1 MENILFYLT
10 LFIIYS
16 ILGWILE
23 TANCTFYKK
32 ELVLNRGFLI
42 GPYLPVYGSAA
53 IIMILFLNEYKHDL
67 FTLFAMSMVY
77 TSIVEYI
84 ASYVMEKLFK
94 ARWWDY
100 SERKFNLEGRI
111 CLRNS
116 LLFGI
121 CGVLLVKYIHPFVLT
136 VIDMIPN
143 NIFNIISILLITIFL
158 IDLIISFII
167 VSKLKVN
174 FTNIR
179 TDSTEEIDKLVKE
192 ALSKNFNLNK
202 RIFKA
207 FPKLRFNNDESGKI
221 LESIKI
227 RLEDIDKSMLEKKA
241 KIRKIKVDIK
251 NLKRNNGNIKLIE
264 EEKQEL
270 KKIRRTKI

>member
-1 MENILFYLT
+1 MEKILFYLV
-10 LFIIYS
+10 LFIVYS

-32 ELVLNRGFLI
+32 KLVLNRGFLI

-53 IIMILFLNEYKHDL
+53 IVMILFLDEYKHDL

-77 TSIVEYI
+77 ASIVEYI
-84 ASYVMEKLFK
+84 ASYLMEKIFK

-100 SERKFNLEGRI
+100 SDRKFNLEGRI
-111 CLRNS
+111 CLKNS
-116 LLFGI
+116 LLFGV
-121 CGVLLVKYIHPFVLT
+121 CGVLLVKFINPFVIT
-136 VIDMIPN
+136 VINMIPSN
-143 NIFNIISILLITIFL
+143 LFNIISIFLILIFL
-158 IDLIISFII
+158 IDVVVSFII
-167 VSKLKVN
+167 VSNLKINV
-174 FTNIR
+174 TNIR
-179 TDSTEEIDKLVKE
+179 SDSTEEIDKLVKQ
-192 ALSKNFNLNK
+192 ALSKNFKLNK

-207 FPKLRFNNDESGKI
+207 FPKLKFNNDESGKI

-227 RLEDIDKSMLEKKA
+227 RLDDIDKSLLDKKT

-251 NLKRNNGNIKLIE
+251 NLKRNNGSIKLIE
-264 EEKQEL
+264 EEKKEL